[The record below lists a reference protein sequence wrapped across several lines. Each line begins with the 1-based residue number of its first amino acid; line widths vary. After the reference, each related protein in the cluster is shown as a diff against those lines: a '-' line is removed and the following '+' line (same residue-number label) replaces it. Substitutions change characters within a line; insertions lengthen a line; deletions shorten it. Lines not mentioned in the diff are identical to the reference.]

1 MDTSRID
8 ALARAS
14 GQGDREA
21 FHELVEVL
29 TRPLLAAA
37 YRYTRDWEAARDL
50 TQDTWI
56 KVWEHLGRYD
66 PARSFRSWLLTV
78 HRNHCLSHLRRASVR
93 CELATEDAL
102 LERAAPADPA
112 PDPLVVAGRI
122 EFDALLR
129 SALARLPESQLQVFT
144 RVDLEQS
151 DQAEAARELG
161 MKFSTL
167 RVTLHFARRR
177 LAGLLREMGAEP

>member
-1 MDTSRID
+1 MDTSQID
-8 ALARAS
+8 AWARAS
-14 GQGDREA
+14 GQGDRAA
-21 FHELVEVL
+21 FRCLVEEL
-29 TRPLLAAA
+29 TRPLLATA

-56 KVWEHLGRYD
+56 KVWERLGHYD

-78 HRNHCLSHLRRASVR
+78 HRNHCLSHLRRAAVR
-93 CELATEDAL
+93 YELATETAI

-112 PDPLVVAGRI
+112 PDPLVATGRM
-122 EFDALLR
+122 EFDALLK
-129 SALARLPESQLQVFT
+129 SALAQLPASQLQVFT
-144 RVDLEQS
+144 RVDLEQA

>member
-1 MDTSRID
+1 MDASRID

-14 GQGDREA
+14 GRGDREA
-21 FHELVEVL
+21 FHRLVEAL
-29 TRPLLAAA
+29 TRPLLAVA

-56 KVWEHLGRYD
+56 KVWERLDRYD

-78 HRNHCLSHLRRASVR
+78 HRNHCLSYLRRAAVR
-93 CELATEDAL
+93 YELATEDVI
-102 LERAAPADPA
+102 LERTAPADPA
-112 PDPLVVAGRI
+112 PDPLIAAGRA
-122 EFDALLR
+122 EFETLLR
-129 SALARLPESQLQVFT
+129 SALSRLPESQLQVFT
-144 RVDLEQS
+144 RVDLEQA
-151 DQAEAARELG
+151 DQAEAAGELG